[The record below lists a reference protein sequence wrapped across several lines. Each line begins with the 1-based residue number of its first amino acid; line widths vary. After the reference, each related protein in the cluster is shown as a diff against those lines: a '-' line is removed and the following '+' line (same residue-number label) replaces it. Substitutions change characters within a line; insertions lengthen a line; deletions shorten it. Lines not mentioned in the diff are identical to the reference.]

1 MHSVGMATLLPML
14 AAVAMIGMAFGFFGA
29 VALRRKS
36 RRRRTAFAFGFLCGT
51 AAAAV
56 YDVRRRG
63 VPALATAY
71 RRRSVPSRSLR
82 TVGLAGK

>member
-14 AAVAMIGMAFGFFGA
+14 AAVAMIGMAFGFFSA

-36 RRRRTAFAFGFLCGT
+36 RRTRTVFAFGFLCGA

-63 VPALATAY
+63 VLALATAY
-71 RRRSVPSRSLR
+71 RRRRVPSRSLR
-82 TVGLAGK
+82 RVGLAGK